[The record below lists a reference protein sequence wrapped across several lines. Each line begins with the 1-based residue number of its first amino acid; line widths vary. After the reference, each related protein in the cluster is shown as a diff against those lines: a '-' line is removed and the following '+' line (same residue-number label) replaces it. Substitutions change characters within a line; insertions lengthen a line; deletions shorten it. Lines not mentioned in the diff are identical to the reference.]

1 MVIHIKE
8 CGKRIYNREK
18 VYINGK
24 VVVNIKEI
32 IQMDKEMDL
41 A

>member
-8 CGKRIYNREK
+8 CGRMIKNMEK

-24 VVVNIKEI
+24 MVVNIKEI
-32 IQMDKEMDL
+32 IQMDKKMDL
-41 A
+41 G